1 MRGSKRPRPFIQA
14 VRWGGRPSP
23 RLAAVLL
30 ALWSVSAGA
39 GGRPLLP
46 ADHHEGADPLA
57 FYAANIAAQVVQA
70 KCVNCH
76 VAGGPATGTPLRF
89 ARGSGSAVVEGN
101 FQAFSNYVAADSARI
116 ARILSKVQGQLG
128 HGGGLQ
134 IAPGSRDLRNLE
146 AFLDLLRQDDQEEAA
161 EPTAAVGYGAPL
173 FLSPH
178 ANPIAASGGFVY
190 AVNTPAGTVDV
201 IAADSRRIVDR
212 INVGID
218 PVSVAVRPDGKEVWV
233 ANHVSD
239 TVSVIDVQPGSHSY
253 RQVVATIQDIDPGT
267 VSTRFD
273 EPVGIAFASNEK
285 AYVALSPSNRVAIV
299 DVPTHSVSG
308 HLRIT
313 AQDPRAIAVRG
324 NRLYVI
330 PFESNNQSQLSG
342 CVPQKIDDDTCTFDA
357 VEHVFSNNNVLSLNY
372 DADIVKNPL
381 LPDRDLFVFDTR
393 TDQLVEVVDT
403 VGTLLYG
410 LAIDSKGRVF
420 VAQTDAR
427 NDANGRAGTK
437 KEGLLEMENRA
448 FLNQITMIDCGDS
461 CSSPVFYDL
470 EPLPPRHPAPGMAL
484 ATPFGIQV
492 SADDQT
498 LVVTAAGSDKLFTVA
513 ADTGA
518 VLGRVDVG
526 AVPRGVAIESNDQG
540 RLERG
545 WVLNAVA
552 NSVSVVDLSVRI
564 RPRLLATIEM
574 EDPTHPEVKRGRIAF
589 NDADASSTGT
599 FSCESCHPDGHTD
612 QLIWVLDT
620 PICDIDGC
628 TQIPPRLTMPVRGLR
643 DTQPYHWDGRRHSR
657 RSVRRQQHR
666 LHQQPRRT
674 ELRRRPAA
682 QLHAVSDRRLDGDD
696 HVRPDRLPRKRRR
709 QAGTAR
715 CRAAGRPGEV
725 PAQRPLSAV
734 PDPAL
739 PQCHDAGGEGRFLR
753 VQLREGL
760 RQLPQ
765 DALPGQLQHAR
776 HRHGRTHLARC
787 LRPLDGHAPGPP
799 ERHRSDEHRAHGRQ
813 LPGTRHVDPRRR
825 QPQHLGDGAAGQH
838 RLFGRIRPPGDAPAG
853 NRQNAPDQA
862 DPRRPDAGGRRR
874 RDSPAGGWRA
884 NRRRRRHA
892 ACP

>member
-1 MRGSKRPRPFIQA
+1 MFP
-14 VRWGGRPSP
+14 
-23 RLAAVLL
+23 
-30 ALWSVSAGA
+30 
-39 GGRPLLP
+39 
-46 ADHHEGADPLA
+46 
-57 FYAANIAAQVVQA
+57 
-70 KCVNCH
+70 
-76 VAGGPATGTPLRF
+76 
-89 ARGSGSAVVEGN
+89 
-101 FQAFSNYVAADSARI
+101 
-116 ARILSKVQGQLG
+116 
-128 HGGGLQ
+128 
-134 IAPGSRDLRNLE
+134 
-146 AFLDLLRQDDQEEAA
+146 
-161 EPTAAVGYGAPL
+161 
-173 FLSPH
+173 
-178 ANPIAASGGFVY
+178 
-190 AVNTPAGTVDV
+190 
-201 IAADSRRIVDR
+201 
-212 INVGID
+212 
-218 PVSVAVRPDGKEVWV
+218 
-233 ANHVSD
+233 D

-273 EPVGIAFASNEK
+273 EPVCIAFASNEK

-513 ADTGA
+513 GGHRCRA
-518 VLGRVDVG
+518 R
-526 AVPRGVAIESNDQG
+526 PRGRRRRAPRGGHRVERPGQARTGLGAERRGELRLRRRSFRAHPAPAAGHHRDG
-540 RLERG
+540 RPHPPRG
-545 WVLNAVA
+545 EAGPHRVQ
-552 NSVSVVDLSVRI
+552 R
-564 RPRLLATIEM
+564 RPMHRA
-574 EDPTHPEVKRGRIAF
+574 PAP
-589 NDADASSTGT
+589 

-643 DTQPYHWDGRRHSR
+643 DTQPYHWDGIPGDPFGGNNTASINSPVEPNCDVDQPHSCTR
-657 RSVRRQQHR
+657 FLIDGSMATTMCDQTDCPVNDEGKRG
-666 LHQQPRRT
+666 L
-674 ELRRRPAA
+674 
-682 QLHAVSDRRLDGDD
+682 LDAEQRD
-696 HVRPDRLPRKRRR
+696 
-709 QAGTAR
+709 A
-715 CRAAGRPGEV
+715 PGEV

-739 PQCHDAGGEGRFLR
+739 PQCHDAGGEGP
-753 VQLREGL
+753 VSSSS
-760 RQLPQ
+760 
-765 DALPGQLQHAR
+765 
-776 HRHGRTHLARC
+776 T
-787 LRPLDGHAPGPP
+787 
-799 ERHRSDEHRAHGRQ
+799 S
-813 LPGTRHVDPRRR
+813 
-825 QPQHLGDGAAGQH
+825 
-838 RLFGRIRPPGDAPAG
+838 
-853 NRQNAPDQA
+853 
-862 DPRRPDAGGRRR
+862 
-874 RDSPAGGWRA
+874 
-884 NRRRRRHA
+884 
-892 ACP
+892 